1 MNNKEQPDMQ
11 SITSLV
17 KFLVDAWRGSKCS
30 YTDEPAYAC
39 TKCKYNVICSKID
52 ELAKV
57 IGK

>member
-1 MNNKEQPDMQ
+1 MNNKDMVSMQ
-11 SITSLV
+11 SIISLV
-17 KFLVDAWRGSKCS
+17 KFLVDAWRGSKCP